1 MMECVFTLDY
11 EIYGNGTGSLRD
23 LVYEPAG
30 QLADLFQRHRARFVV
45 FVETAELARIEECG
59 TDPMIGSVREQ
70 VRNLDRAGFE
80 IGLHLHPWWC
90 NARRQGANWVL
101 DYSEYNLCTLPPP
114 RISVIVSDAIHYLRG
129 LVGRPDFTPL
139 SFRAGNWLFQP
150 TEPAT
155 TILAQSGIRLDSSVF
170 RGGRQHNHDL
180 DYRKTP
186 KGQYFWQ
193 FGSDV
198 TAADPRGTLIEVPI
212 HTEMVPFWRMQ
223 AAKRLA
229 LGNTF
234 GAAGHSPVGAFN
246 RIRDF
251 LRLNHPLKLDFCRL
265 TAAQMIAMVRRVLE
279 TDRKEPGIHRPIVA
293 IGHTKDLSDIST
305 VDTFLGFLSAN
316 GIAVSTFRDIY
327 PKLVLGAPRTALT
340 PPPPDVVPGTT
351 VVV

>member
-1 MMECVFTLDY
+1 MIECIFTLDY
-11 EIYGNGTGSLRD
+11 EIYGNGAGSLGD
-23 LVYEPAG
+23 LVYEPAT
-30 QLADLFQRHRARFVV
+30 QLAELFQRHGARFVV
-45 FVETAELARIEECG
+45 FVEAAELARIEACG
-59 TDPMIGSVREQ
+59 ADPMIGLVKEQ
-70 VRNLDRAGFE
+70 VRNLDRADFE
-80 IGLHLHPWWC
+80 IGLHLHPQWC
-90 NARRQGANWVL
+90 NARRQGGNWVL
-101 DYSEYNLCTLPPP
+101 DDSEYNLCKLPAA
-114 RISVIVSDAIHYLRG
+114 RISGVVSEAIKYLRG

-150 TEPAT
+150 TEPAA

-198 TAADPRGTLIEVPI
+198 TAADPRGTLFEIPI
-212 HTEMVPFWRMQ
+212 YTEMVPFSRMQ

-279 TDRKEPGIHRPIVA
+279 TDSKEPGVQRPIVA
-293 IGHTKDLSDIST
+293 IGHTKDLSDIGA
-305 VDTFLGFLSAN
+305 VEAFLSFLSAN
-316 GIAVSTFRDIY
+316 EIAVSTFRDIY
-327 PKLVLGAPRTALT
+327 PKLVPGAPRTELASC
-340 PPPPDVVPGTT
+340 PPDEVGTPG
-351 VVV
+351 